1 MLVSFQAIPEIQN
14 LVDHTLKLPEDASE
28 RKITSRKL
36 ILGSNQKSKSI
47 FFTKKH
53 ESLNIL

>member
-14 LVDHTLKLPEDASE
+14 LVDRTLKLPEDASE
-28 RKITSRKL
+28 RKMASRKL

-47 FFTKKH
+47 FFNKKT
-53 ESLNIL
+53 